1 MNCYF
6 FRYAKKRNSTAFPQ
20 NSSGTNYP
28 IQLKEETSILN
39 PVITCARNDVRL
51 FNYVYLPSYTRYYFI
66 DDWIYL
72 NGIWEGHLSL
82 DVLAS
87 YKTDIGAMSCYI
99 ERSASN
105 YDGTIIDTLY
115 PGKTNFQNRLVSLSA
130 PWINVAPSGGT
141 YVIGIINGANT
152 SRVGAT
158 TYYALAPFAFN
169 NLVEALLSD
178 TFIADMDII
187 DISDYMVKAF
197 FNPIQYITSC
207 MWFPFPV
214 SAFIGST
221 PSENIHLGYWD
232 TGVVGEVVVSLA
244 QKTWVTGTIP
254 DHPQIS
260 RGNYL
265 NYSPYTRLTLYI
277 PPFGSIPIDT
287 SYLQAGR
294 HLEAP
299 VYIDH
304 ITGKADIFINFNSGN
319 TAEEM
324 VSICASR
331 SAMFA
336 VPIQLGQVIQD
347 VLGAGAGAIG
357 TVTSA
362 ITKSLGGVISGATS
376 AISSLLPQESHMGV
390 NGSFIQSIEDYKAV
404 LQCVRIAD
412 EDLADYG
419 RPCYKKLTI
428 NTLSGY
434 VKCAESHPAIA
445 GAFTEELDSISK
457 FMTGG
462 FFYE

>member
-6 FRYAKKRNSTAFPQ
+6 FRYAKKRNSTAFPE

-28 IQLKEETSILN
+28 IQLKEETSIMN
-39 PVITCARNDVRL
+39 PVITCARNDARL

-99 ERSASN
+99 ERSTSN
-105 YDGTIIDTLY
+105 YDGTLIDTLY
-115 PGKTNFQNRLVSLSA
+115 PGKTNFQNRIISLTCS
-130 PWINVAPSGGT
+130 WIGVAPSGGT
-141 YVIGIINGANT
+141 YVLGIINGADT

-158 TYYALAPFAFN
+158 TYYALTPALFN
-169 NLVEALLSD
+169 SLIEALLSD
-178 TFIADMDII
+178 NFISSMDID
-187 DISDYMVKAF
+187 DISSYFLKAV

-207 MWFPFPV
+207 MWFPFPIE
-214 SAFIGST
+214 SFAGST
-221 PSENIHLGYWD
+221 PGEQIHLGYWN
-232 TGVVGEVVVSLA
+232 TGITGEIVVSLA
-244 QKTWVTGTIP
+244 QKTYVTATIP

-260 RGNYL
+260 RGSYL
-265 NYSPYTRLTLYI
+265 NCSPYSRLTLYI
-277 PPFGSIPIDT
+277 PPFGSIPIDM

-319 TAEEM
+319 TPNEIS
-324 VSICASR
+324 SICASR

-347 VLGAGAGAIG
+347 VLGAGSGAIG
-357 TVTSA
+357 T
-362 ITKSLGGVISGATS
+362 ITS
-376 AISSLLPQESHMGV
+376 AISKSIGGVVSGAMSAVTSLFPQESHSGV
-390 NGSFIQSIEDYKAV
+390 NGSFIQSIENYVAV

-419 RPCYKKLTI
+419 RPCNKKLTI

-434 VKCAESHPAIA
+434 IKCAESHPAIA
-445 GAFTEELDSISK
+445 GAFSSELDLIAHH
-457 FMTGG
+457 MTGG